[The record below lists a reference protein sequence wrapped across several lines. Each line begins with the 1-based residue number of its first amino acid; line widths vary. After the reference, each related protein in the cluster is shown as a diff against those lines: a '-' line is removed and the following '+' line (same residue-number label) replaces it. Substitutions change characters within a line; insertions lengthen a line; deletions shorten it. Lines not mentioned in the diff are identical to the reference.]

1 MIDDLSNELEGYIE
15 EGKTILQDAELKEKL
30 DEFVTESELLIRK
43 HPLKSVVVG
52 ALVGYLFARIIK

>member
-15 EGKTILQDAELKEKL
+15 EGKTILQDAELKEKY
-30 DEFVTESELLIRK
+30 DEFITESELMIRK
-43 HPLKSVVVG
+43 HPLKSVAVG